1 MARILDWPPVW
12 LIAALSIVWMLDRV
26 AGAGFFGPAGH
37 RVGTFIMLA
46 GFALMGIAVVQMM
59 LARTTFIPRA
69 DPSALVTGGI
79 FRLSRN
85 PIYLGDALVLAGV
98 ILRLDVPLAL
108 PLVLIFMAVIQRRFI
123 LAEEAKLRIHFG
135 PQFDAWAARTR
146 RWI

>member
-12 LIAALSIVWMLDRV
+12 LVGFLSLAWALDRLLGV
-26 AGAGFFGPAGH
+26 GPFGPAGH
-37 RVGTFIMLA
+37 MVGTGVMVA
-46 GFALMGIAVVQMM
+46 GFGLMGMALAQMV

-79 FRLSRN
+79 FRMSRN
-85 PIYLGDALVLAGV
+85 PIYLGDTLVLAGA
-98 ILRLDVPLAL
+98 ILRWDVPLAL

-135 PQFDAWAARTR
+135 PQFEAWAARTR